1 MSHILYAFVRVRH
14 NFDFMTSA
22 FPTTVCAQR
31 VSVSAKPIYF
41 DILPALKKRIIIIII
56 IIIIIVIIIYKCF
69 ISRSAN
75 LKERKNI

>member
-1 MSHILYAFVRVRH
+1 
-14 NFDFMTSA
+14 MTSA

-56 IIIIIVIIIYKCF
+56 IIIIVIIIYKCF